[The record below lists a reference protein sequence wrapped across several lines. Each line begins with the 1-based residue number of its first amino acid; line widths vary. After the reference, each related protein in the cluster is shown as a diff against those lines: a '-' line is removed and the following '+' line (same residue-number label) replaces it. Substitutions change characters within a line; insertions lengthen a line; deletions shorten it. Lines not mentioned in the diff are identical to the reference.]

1 MDKYLIPSPLPSYD
15 EEISN
20 IMEELLIEPRE
31 AGRYVI
37 GFRNQ
42 EGKIYRK
49 IFIDG
54 FSCIVRL
61 KACLLKHG
69 YHDELDGTHFE
80 QDGYSAVYFK

>member
-1 MDKYLIPSPLPSYD
+1 MDKYLISSELPIYD

-20 IMEELLIEPRE
+20 IMEELLIKSHDS
-31 AGRYVI
+31 GRYVI
-37 GFRNQ
+37 GFRN
-42 EGKIYRK
+42 ESGRIYRK
-49 IFIDG
+49 IFLDG
-54 FSCIVRL
+54 LSCIIRL